1 MPRAPIRRN
10 IQSECDRAAP
20 VEVEVAWEAA
30 GPSHKRGALGRY
42 DLLDLRFG
50 TFLPFRRASES
61 PMAIACLRL
70 LTFLPLFP
78 LLSVPFLRFF
88 IAPLT
93 VFDAPFE
100 YLRAIE
106 AHSEFRTHVSQ
117 RPAHCGVPFVRK
129 LREPGG
135 NASRFSAGGRRPMCC
150 ETNVMQKRRV
160 RPRGLPSSLF
170 RKRLRA
176 APNSL
181 IEEDE
186 ALDLL
191 GTVDDRQDV
200 GEAAASTLG
209 LG

>member
-1 MPRAPIRRN
+1 
-10 IQSECDRAAP
+10 
-20 VEVEVAWEAA
+20 
-30 GPSHKRGALGRY
+30 
-42 DLLDLRFG
+42 
-50 TFLPFRRASES
+50 
-61 PMAIACLRL
+61 
-70 LTFLPLFP
+70 
-78 LLSVPFLRFF
+78 
-88 IAPLT
+88 
-93 VFDAPFE
+93 
-100 YLRAIE
+100 
-106 AHSEFRTHVSQ
+106 
-117 RPAHCGVPFVRK
+117 
-129 LREPGG
+129 
-135 NASRFSAGGRRPMCC
+135 
-150 ETNVMQKRRV
+150 MQKRRV